1 MMIPHFVWQ
10 IFFYAFC
17 TVTAIQVIY
26 YLYFFSRL
34 AFYKEKPK
42 TTINQHPVSVIICA
56 KNEAANLAK
65 NLPGILVQN
74 YRTTHEIIV
83 VNDNSE
89 DESRYIIDE
98 YKKDFKNL
106 TMIELVQ
113 EAKHIIGKKFPLSM
127 GIKSSKYETLL
138 LTDADCVPASENWVS
153 RMQDGYRDEIEIVF
167 GYGAYIKSPGIL
179 NKLIRFETFH
189 TALQYFSYSLAGL
202 PYMGVGRNLS
212 YKKDLFIRNKGFSS
226 MNHLPS
232 GDDDLFINQVATK
245 KNTAIVIDAEAH
257 TLSEP
262 KTTFNEWMK
271 QKNRHYTTAKFY
283 SSKHKILLGLY
294 SSSFFLFY
302 PLFIISLIFCNWW
315 ISLSVFGVRFLLQ
328 AFVYSKT
335 MKKLNEKD
343 LLPWF
348 FFLDLWMF
356 VYQALF
362 IPALFKKPQPNW
374 N

>member
-1 MMIPHFVWQ
+1 MIPQFVWQ
-10 IFFYAFC
+10 IFFYSFC
-17 TVTAIQVIY
+17 LVTAIQVIY
-26 YLYFFSRL
+26 YLYFFCRL

-153 RMQDGYRDEIEIVF
+153 KMQDGYRDGIEIVF

-232 GDDDLFINQVATK
+232 GDDDLFINQVASK
-245 KNTAIVIDAEAH
+245 KNTAIVIDSDAH

-294 SSSFFLFY
+294 SASFFLFY
-302 PLFIISLIFCNWW
+302 PLFIISVIFFSWW